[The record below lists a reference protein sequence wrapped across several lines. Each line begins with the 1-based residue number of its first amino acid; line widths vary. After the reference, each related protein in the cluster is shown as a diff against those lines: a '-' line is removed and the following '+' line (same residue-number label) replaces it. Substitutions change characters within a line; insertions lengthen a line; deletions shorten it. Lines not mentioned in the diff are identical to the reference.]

1 MNPRPLDLSADDF
14 RGAADRVVDEA
25 TRYLDLLDAVPIHP
39 ASTGA
44 QTRKLFAGSVP
55 ERGLGAAALDDL
67 VAVADHSR
75 AGNGRFFG
83 YVMGSGE
90 PVGALGDLFASVIN
104 QNGTAWRSGPATA
117 MIERTVVSWLAEA
130 VGCTGFGGTVTSG
143 GSLAN
148 LMGLAMAREAIA
160 PANDTGLTTGVV
172 YASSEVHMSIGKAV
186 GLLGLGRDNLRLLPA
201 GDDCRLSA
209 DVLRRA
215 VVADRS
221 AGLVPLAVVATAGTT
236 VTGAVDPVA
245 DLVAVARDEGM
256 WIHADGAY
264 GLPAAMVEPETFLG
278 IADVDSVSMDAH
290 KWLYQ
295 PLDCSVLFY
304 RDPVAARRAFS
315 LTDDYAASLSDE
327 PVEGDVFFEDT
338 IELSRRA
345 RTLKLW
351 LSLRYHGLAAFRAA
365 IAENLR
371 QAGLL
376 AELIDSEPCLER
388 MADVPLSAVCFR
400 WADAD
405 AASLDK
411 QNSEILDRVN
421 RNGRVYL
428 SNATVRGSFVLRAC
442 ITNHRTTDADVAA
455 VVDEV
460 LAAAPERGCA

>member
-1 MNPRPLDLSADDF
+1 M
-14 RGAADRVVDEA
+14 
-25 TRYLDLLDAVPIHP
+25 
-39 ASTGA
+39 
-44 QTRKLFAGSVP
+44 
-55 ERGLGAAALDDL
+55 
-67 VAVADHSR
+67 
-75 AGNGRFFG
+75 
-83 YVMGSGE
+83 
-90 PVGALGDLFASVIN
+90 
-104 QNGTAWRSGPATA
+104 
-117 MIERTVVSWLAEA
+117 
-130 VGCTGFGGTVTSG
+130 
-143 GSLAN
+143 
-148 LMGLAMAREAIA
+148 
-160 PANDTGLTTGVV
+160 
-172 YASSEVHMSIGKAV
+172 
-186 GLLGLGRDNLRLLPA
+186 
-201 GDDCRLSA
+201 
-209 DVLRRA
+209 
-215 VVADRS
+215 
-221 AGLVPLAVVATAGTT
+221 
-236 VTGAVDPVA
+236 
-245 DLVAVARDEGM
+245 
-256 WIHADGAY
+256 
-264 GLPAAMVEPETFLG
+264 
-278 IADVDSVSMDAH
+278 
-290 KWLYQ
+290 
-295 PLDCSVLFY
+295 
-304 RDPVAARRAFS
+304 
-315 LTDDYAASLSDE
+315 TDDYAASLSDE

-405 AASLDK
+405 AASLDQ